1 MNARF
6 YDRLAA
12 AISISLLI
20 LLAAGTYFLAEV
32 AQRLVI
38 PTAPREGPDVADAF
52 GENIVLMRLNAA
64 GEPVFRM
71 TAERL
76 EHFRRSDLTTY
87 TRPSL
92 STIDPGTP
100 EMTVTA
106 LSGRSQADSGETA
119 LEGDVRFE
127 RAASASE
134 PAITIRTDFV
144 RVLSDT
150 ETLLT
155 DRPVRVTRGASTL
168 TGTGMQFN
176 NRARSLRVDADA
188 KAVWSAEP
196 SRN

>member
-12 AISISLLI
+12 AISIALLV
-20 LLAAGTYFLAEV
+20 LLAAGTYFLAEM
-32 AQRLVI
+32 AQRFVV
-38 PTAPREGPDVADAF
+38 PASPREGPDVADAF
-52 GENIVLMRLNAA
+52 GENVVLMRLNAA

-76 EHFRRSDLTTY
+76 EHFRRGDLTTY

-92 STIDPGTP
+92 STLDPGKP

-106 LSGRSQADSGETA
+106 QSGSSRGDSRETE
-119 LEGDVRFE
+119 LRGHVKFD
-127 RAASASE
+127 RAASADE
-134 PAITIRTDFV
+134 PGITIRTDFV

-150 ETLLT
+150 EVLIT
-155 DRPVRVTRGASTL
+155 DRPVLVTRGASTL

-188 KAVWSAEP
+188 RAVWSSETA
-196 SRN
+196 RN